1 MDPGGAGQHGG
12 RVLHRRAAPGGGAP
26 GHAAPVPLEPLSGG
40 GGWHRNIRRGRAAA
54 GSDLPISA
62 AMGCAWAE
70 GADKDLQQLLRQ
82 ADDSMYGTKKKMKE
96 RGT

>member
-1 MDPGGAGQHGG
+1 M
-12 RVLHRRAAPGGGAP
+12 APKYSP
-26 GHAAPVPLEPLSGG
+26 
-40 GGWHRNIRRGRAAA
+40 WTAAA

-70 GADKDLQQLLRQ
+70 GEDKDLQQLLRQ